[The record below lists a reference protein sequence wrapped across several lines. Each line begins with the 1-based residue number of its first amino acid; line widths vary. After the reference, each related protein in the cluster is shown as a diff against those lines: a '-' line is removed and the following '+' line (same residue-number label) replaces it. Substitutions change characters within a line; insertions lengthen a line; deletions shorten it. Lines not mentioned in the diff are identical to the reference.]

1 MRSCVGVV
9 WCGVLLYFM
18 RRFGGEVVDAYVF
31 YACRSVPTKYKHLQ

>member
-9 WCGVLLYFM
+9 CCGVLLYFM
-18 RRFGGEVVDAYVF
+18 RFGGEVVDAHVF